1 MKEKFIKSS
10 IILIIGGAL
19 TKILGIII
27 RMVMSRVATLES
39 IGLYMLVLP
48 TFSLMMAIS
57 QLGFSKGVSK
67 LVSENRYKSK
77 KILFSILPL
86 SILINITLT
95 IFLII
100 SSRFI
105 ANNLLHNEKAYLPIL
120 AISLVL
126 PFDSLSSMLRG
137 FFFGKEKMTPHVIS
151 HLAEQIVR
159 LLLMFLVIPLFK
171 EKGIVYQTTALILIN
186 VISEIA
192 SSLVLIFF
200 LPKRFTIKKIDLKPS
215 FHYLKNVLS
224 VAIPT
229 TTTRIIGTIGYF
241 LEPIILTF
249 VLLKCGYTTKFITTE
264 YGVITAFVMPI
275 LLLPSFFTTAIS
287 NAMFPIISREYVKK
301 NIFYI
306 KKKLWQAINFS
317 LIIALVSIVLINLFP
332 QFLLNFFYKTNLGI
346 DYLRFLSP
354 IFILY
359 SLESPLAAFLEATNH
374 AKWAMYD
381 NLFGIIIK
389 TVILF
394 ILSYL
399 KIGMYGLLISM
410 IINILIVT
418 IRHVLNIRKI
428 LHNQFIGSTED
439 SGIR

>member
-1 MKEKFIKSS
+1 MFIIFVIQYTMKEKFIKSS

-19 TKILGIII
+19 TKVLGIVI

-39 IGLYMLVLP
+39 ISLYMLVLP

-67 LVSENRYKSK
+67 LVSEGIYKSK

-86 SILINITLT
+86 SIVINISLT

-100 SSRFI
+100 TSRFI
-105 ANNLLHNEKAYLPIL
+105 ANNLLHNSNAYLPIL

-151 HLAEQIVR
+151 HLSEQIVR
-159 LLLMFLVIPLFK
+159 LILMFLVIPLFK
-171 EKGIVYQTTALILIN
+171 DKGTVVGTTALILIN
-186 VISEIA
+186 VVSEIS

-200 LPKRFTIKKIDLKPS
+200 LPKKFTIKKIDLKPS
-215 FHYLKNVLS
+215 FHYLRNVLS
-224 VAIPT
+224 IAIPT
-229 TTTRIIGTIGYF
+229 TSTRIIGTIGYF
-241 LEPIILTF
+241 LEPIILTL
-249 VLLKCGYTTKFITTE
+249 VLLKVGYTSDFIVSE

-287 NAMFPIISREYVKK
+287 NAMFPIISREYVK
-301 NIFYI
+301 NNYSYI
-306 KKKLWQAINFS
+306 KKKLKQAVIFS
-317 LIIALVSIVLINLFP
+317 LIIAVITILFINLFP
-332 QFLLNFFYKTNLGI
+332 SFLLRFFYKTNLGVN
-346 DYLRFLSP
+346 YLRFLSP

-359 SLESPLAAFLEATNH
+359 SLEAPLAAFLEATNH
-374 AKWAMYD
+374 AKIAMYD
-381 NLFGIIIK
+381 NLIGIIIK
-389 TVILF
+389 TVFLF

-399 KIGMYGLLISM
+399 KIGLYSLLISM
-410 IINILIVT
+410 IVNILIVT
-418 IRHVLNIRKI
+418 IRHILNIRKV
-428 LHNQFIGSTED
+428 LSNS
-439 SGIR
+439 

>member
-19 TKILGIII
+19 TKVLGIVI
-27 RMVMSRVATLES
+27 RMVMSRVATIET

-67 LVSENRYKSK
+67 LVSEGKYQSK

-86 SILINITLT
+86 SFLINISLT
-95 IFLII
+95 IFLVLT
-100 SSRFI
+100 SHFI
-105 ANNLLHNEKAYLPIL
+105 ANHLLHNHEAYLPIL

-137 FFFGKEKMTPHVIS
+137 FFFGKEKMMPHVIS
-151 HLAEQIVR
+151 HLAEQVVR
-159 LLLMFLVIPLFK
+159 LILMILVIPLFK
-171 EKGIVYQTTALILIN
+171 DKGTITATTFLILIN
-186 VISEIA
+186 VLSELC

-215 FHYLKNVLS
+215 FHYLRNVLS
-224 VAIPT
+224 ISIPT

-241 LEPIILTF
+241 LEPIILTN
-249 VLLKCGYTTKFITTE
+249 VLLACGYTSSFITTE

-301 NIFYI
+301 NIPYI
-306 KKKLWQAINFS
+306 KNKLKQAIIFS
-317 LIIALVSIVLINLFP
+317 LIIAMFSIIFINLFP
-332 QFLLNFFYKTNLGI
+332 NFLLNFFYKTNLGVN
-346 DYLRFLSP
+346 YLRFLSP

-359 SLESPLAAFLEATNH
+359 SLEAPLSAFLEATNH
-374 AKWAMYD
+374 AKDVMFD
-381 NLFGIIIK
+381 NLVGIIIK
-389 TVILF
+389 TICLF

-399 KIGMYGLLISM
+399 KIGLYSLLISM
-410 IINILIVT
+410 VINILIVT
-418 IRHVLNIRKI
+418 LRHIYKIKKI
-428 LHNQFIGSTED
+428 LKE
-439 SGIR
+439 